1 MKRQHSYNAG
11 QQESNKNSCTN
22 PVMSTDDPY
31 DILGVPK
38 AATITEIKSAYRKL
52 ALKHHPD
59 KIQGD
64 ANTKA
69 EAAQIFAK
77 IGAAYEVLSDEQKR
91 QEYDDYVNG
100 RRRMPSAP
108 TGFYYPSNPLYED
121 PFFSFHFGRGAARGG
136 FTDPFDLFRQAFGQD
151 FGGQGASRS
160 NQRSSQFPQRPR
172 DPLFDDHP
180 FFSSSGMFGRG
191 MGGFFGDNSLFG
203 MNPTMFPRI
212 NGADGGASSSF
223 STFSSSTSSYG
234 NGGRRESVSTTTRIV
249 NGRKVTRTERTIVN
263 PDGSVER
270 HVETDGDEDLL
281 RLPEKQRPQLPNSS
295 NIARSPSKSL
305 KENEDEKR
313 ETREKKTSS
322 KFGEYFS
329 RK

>member
-11 QQESNKNSCTN
+11 QQQSNKNSCNN
-22 PVMSTDDPY
+22 PVMSQDDPY

-38 AATITEIKSAYRKL
+38 DATITEIKAAYRKL
-52 ALKHHPD
+52 ALRNHPD

-69 EAAQIFAK
+69 EAAQVFAK
-77 IGAAYEVLSDEQKR
+77 IGAAYEVLSDEQKK
-91 QEYDDYVNG
+91 QEYDDYIHG

-108 TGFYYPSNPLYED
+108 TGFYYPTNPLYED
-121 PFFSFHFGRGAARGG
+121 PFFSFHFGRGASRGG
-136 FTDPFDLFRQAFGQD
+136 FTDPFDLFRQVFDSED
-151 FGGQGASRS
+151 FGGQGASRNNPRS
-160 NQRSSQFPQRPR
+160 NQFPQQAR
-172 DPLFDDHP
+172 DPFFDDHP
-180 FFSSSGMFGRG
+180 FFSSQGMFGR
-191 MGGFFGDNSLFG
+191 SLFG
-203 MNPTMFPRI
+203 GTSLFGPNPPMFPRMNGFD
-212 NGADGGASSSF
+212 NGAASSF

-263 PDGSVER
+263 PDGTVQR

-281 RLPEKQRPQLPNSS
+281 PLPENQRPQLPSS
-295 NIARSPSKSL
+295 STDSANSPSKISQNHD
-305 KENEDEKR
+305 ENTSGAQD
-313 ETREKKTSS
+313 KKTSS
-322 KFGEYFS
+322 KLWEYFG